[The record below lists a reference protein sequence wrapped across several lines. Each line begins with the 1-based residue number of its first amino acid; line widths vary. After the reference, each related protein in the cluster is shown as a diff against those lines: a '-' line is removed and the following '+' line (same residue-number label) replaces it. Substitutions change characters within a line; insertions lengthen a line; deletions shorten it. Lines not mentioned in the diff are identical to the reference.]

1 MNNYEYIIAGLPVLQ
16 HGTERSSGV
25 DAEGIL
31 AEIRSQLSPRD
42 NSLLDFLLSGFEG
55 GNLDSGFYSKALSHR
70 NRFIRSYFAYDL
82 DLRNTKVEWI
92 NRTLSRPEGQDIVST
107 AKDEEGRGN
116 WNPEFDGR
124 EEIEAVLSGS
134 DILGRERG
142 LDELLWK
149 RIEEIT
155 LSDLFDIELILGFV
169 SKLKIVDRWEKLD
182 PETGQ
187 KFFRK
192 LVQDIR
198 ATYDNKNNTDI

>member
-16 HGTERSSGV
+16 HGTGRGSGV

-31 AEIRSQLSPRD
+31 AEIRSQLSSRD
-42 NSLLDFLLSGFEG
+42 SALLDFLLSGFEG
-55 GNLDSGFYSKALSHR
+55 DNLDADFYAKALKSR

-82 DLRNTKVEWI
+82 NLRNAKVEWI
-92 NRTLSRPEGQDIVST
+92 NRTLSRPEGQDVLSPDGSQWT
-107 AKDEEGRGN
+107 PEFEGRA
-116 WNPEFDGR
+116 
-124 EEIEAVLSGS
+124 EIDAVLSGS

-142 LDELLWK
+142 LDELMWQ

-155 LSDLFDIELILGFV
+155 LSDLFDIELILAFAA
-169 SKLKIVDRWEKLD
+169 KLKIVDRWEKLD

-198 ATYDNKNNTDI
+198 ATYDNKKNSDI

>member
-16 HGTERSSGV
+16 HGTGRGGGV
-25 DAEGIL
+25 DADGLL
-31 AEIRSQLSPRD
+31 AEIRSQLSARD
-42 NSLLDFLLSGFEG
+42 NALLDFLLSGFEG
-55 GNLDSGFYSKALSHR
+55 DNLNADFYAKALKSR

-82 DLRNTKVEWI
+82 KLRNTKVEWI
-92 NRTLSRPEGQDIVST
+92 NRTLSRPEGQAVVSPGD
-107 AKDEEGRGN
+107 AGWDPEFEGRA
-116 WNPEFDGR
+116 
-124 EEIEAVLSGS
+124 EIDAVLSGS

-142 LDELLWK
+142 LDELMWQ

-155 LSDLFDIELILGFV
+155 LSDLFDIELILAFAA
-169 SKLKIVDRWEKLD
+169 KLKIVDRWEKLD

-198 ATYDNKNNTDI
+198 ATYDNKKNSDI